1 MIVFN
6 GLKAK
11 QIKPNIMR
19 YKILCVLLLFEVACQ
34 KASSEKD
41 VWARLEKDATDE
53 SLMQGEASLKLADR
67 YLKFSQDFPASPNA
81 PKALLKS
88 AQLFDANRLTK
99 TAIERYQEVVMRFP
113 KSQEAAQAS
122 FLIGFAYSNVLGDTV
137 AARKAFEEF
146 LRNYPESELI
156 PSARLEL
163 MTMGKSLDDL
173 FKPDSLA
180 IQ

>member
-1 MIVFN
+1 
-6 GLKAK
+6 
-11 QIKPNIMR
+11 MR
-19 YKILCVLLLFEVACQ
+19 YKILCVFLLFQVACQ
-34 KASSEKD
+34 KAASESEA
-41 VWARLEKDATDE
+41 WARLEQEATAE
-53 SLMQGEASLKLADR
+53 NLAQSEASLKLAEK
-67 YLKFSQDFPASPNA
+67 YLKFSQEFPSSPNA

-99 TAIERYQEVVMRFP
+99 TAIEHYQEVVKRFP
-113 KSQEAAQAS
+113 NSNDAAQAS

-137 AARKAFEEF
+137 EARKAFEEF
-146 LRNYPESELI
+146 LQKYPESELV

-180 IQ
+180 VQ